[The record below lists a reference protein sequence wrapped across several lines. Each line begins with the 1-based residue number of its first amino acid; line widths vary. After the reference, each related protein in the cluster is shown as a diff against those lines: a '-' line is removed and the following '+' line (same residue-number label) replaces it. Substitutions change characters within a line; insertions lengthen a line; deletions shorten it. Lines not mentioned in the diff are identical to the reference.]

1 MFHLLAIKAK
11 GIKMRFSSI
20 ELAKT
25 EQKKLRDS
33 EGRIEW
39 TLSCTA
45 SESVNWN
52 YHYSEEQLGNIQE
65 I

>member
-25 EQKKLRDS
+25 EQKKLLETVRV
-33 EGRIEW
+33 E
-39 TLSCTA
+39 
-45 SESVNWN
+45 
-52 YHYSEEQLGNIQE
+52 
-65 I
+65 